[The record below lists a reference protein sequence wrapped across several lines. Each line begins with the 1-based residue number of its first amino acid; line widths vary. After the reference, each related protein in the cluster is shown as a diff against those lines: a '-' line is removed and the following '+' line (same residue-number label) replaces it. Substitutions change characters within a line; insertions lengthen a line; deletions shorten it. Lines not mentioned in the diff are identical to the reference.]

1 MSCVS
6 SSVLASLNVERKHI
20 GKTPPDETLQ
30 TKYSQAL
37 YQPGC
42 AVKFSLSKLTNE
54 TFFFITNL
62 EHSHTVVSC

>member
-30 TKYSQAL
+30 TKYSKAL
-37 YQPGC
+37 YQPGR

-54 TFFFITNL
+54 TFI
-62 EHSHTVVSC
+62 